1 MGFSSNLQIACLE
14 VHNCP
19 WQRMIVDINQ
29 EEQSCFFFPQS
40 AQWQH
45 IFSIIFSP
53 NSQHM
58 AKLILSN
65 KEKPPHAGSLLPFF
79 LFFPIRVPTK
89 NEYMPETAKPPIIKK
104 CVRAGRS

>member
-65 KEKPPHAGSLLPFF
+65 KEKPPMRVACSLFSHF
-79 LFFPIRVPTK
+79 SHNTSA
-89 NEYMPETAKPPIIKK
+89 YKK
-104 CVRAGRS
+104 